1 MNRTEA
7 TRPRWLVYLR
17 LGRISNLPT
26 VWTNCLAGMIL
37 AGGTVNLTVLAP
49 VLAALSFF
57 YTGGMFLND
66 AFDQHFDRKFRPERP
81 IPAGEIGIR
90 PVYSIGFGLLVLG
103 ELVLA
108 LPALLQGTLPDAG
121 MLAWGL
127 ALFLLIFYY
136 NITHKTNPLSPLV
149 MALCR
154 AVIYFISGAAVAS
167 AVKVEVFLGAA
178 MLVAYLIGLTYVAKQ
193 ENLKEINNLWP
204 LLFLFTPALPLQP
217 IQASSVFYF
226 FWWGWTLFAVSFLF
240 RKEGR
245 KEGKNIPR
253 AVVSLI
259 AGISLLDSMLIASV
273 PGQTIWGCAAVLGF
287 LLTLFFQ
294 RFISGT

>member
-1 MNRTEA
+1 
-7 TRPRWLVYLR
+7 
-17 LGRISNLPT
+17 
-26 VWTNCLAGMIL
+26 MIL

-66 AFDQHFDRKFRPERP
+66 AFDQHFDRKYRPERP
-81 IPAGEIGIR
+81 VPAGEIGVGR
-90 PVYSIGFGLLVLG
+90 VYSIGFGLLVLG

-108 LPALLQGTLPDAG
+108 LPALFQGTLPDAE

-127 ALFLLIFYY
+127 ALFLLIVYY
-136 NITHKTNPLSPLV
+136 NFSHKRDPLSPLV

-154 AVIYFISGAAVAS
+154 AMIYFISGAAVAS
-167 AVKVEVFLGAA
+167 AVSKEVFFGAG
-178 MLVAYLIGLTYVAKQ
+178 MLVAYLVGLTYVAKQ
-193 ENLKEINNLWP
+193 ENLKEIKNLWP
-204 LLFLFTPALPLQP
+204 LLFLFTPAFCAPLLLRP
-217 IQASSVFYF
+217 LEARSVLYF
-226 FWWGWTLFAVSFLF
+226 FWWGWVLYAVSFLY

-245 KEGKNIPR
+245 NIPR

-273 PGQTIWGCAAVLGF
+273 PGQTIWGYVAVLGF

-294 RFISGT
+294 RFIPGT

>member
-1 MNRTEA
+1 MNRTGG

-37 AGGTVNLTVLAP
+37 AGGTVNVAVLAP
-49 VLAALSFF
+49 LLAALSFF

-66 AFDQHFDRKFRPERP
+66 AFDQQFDRRFRPERP
-81 IPAGEIGIR
+81 IPAGEIGVR
-90 PVYSIGFGLLVLG
+90 PVYSIGFGLLLLG

-108 LPALLQGTLPDAG
+108 LPALVQGRLPDAG

-127 ALFLLIFYY
+127 ALFLLIVYY
-136 NITHKTNPLSPLV
+136 NFSHKTDPLSPLV

-154 AVIYFISGAAVAS
+154 AMIYFISGAAIVS
-167 AVKVEVFLGAA
+167 AVSERVSLGAA
-178 MLVAYLIGLTYVAKQ
+178 LLVAYLVGLTYVAKQ
-193 ENLKEINNLWP
+193 ENLKEIKNLWP
-204 LLFLFTPALPLQP
+204 LLFLFTPALCAPLLLRP
-217 IQASSVFYF
+217 FDARSVLYF
-226 FWWGWTLFAVSFLF
+226 FWWGWVLYAVSFLY

-245 KEGKNIPR
+245 NIPR

-273 PGQTIWGCAAVLGF
+273 PGQTIWGWAAVLGF
-287 LLTLFFQ
+287 LLTLSFQ
-294 RFISGT
+294 RFIPGT